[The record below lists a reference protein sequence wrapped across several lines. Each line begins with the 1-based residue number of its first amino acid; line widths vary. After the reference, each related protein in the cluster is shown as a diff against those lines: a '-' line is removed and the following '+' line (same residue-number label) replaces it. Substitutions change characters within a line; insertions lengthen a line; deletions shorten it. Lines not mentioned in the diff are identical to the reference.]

1 MPWVLDGNNLAG
13 GADRERVR
21 RAALFL
27 SHREKVQLLV
37 FFDGAPPDGV
47 PEHERLGA
55 VEIRYVSNAD
65 RAILAFL
72 AQRKTGVKLVTADR
86 ALASKAKALG
96 AEVVAPGVF
105 WQKVARAWTAMRW
118 PSSLKRK
125 GPPISG
131 RVSSLSQKSP
141 RALCGSAAFG
151 LSA

>member
-105 WQKVARAWTAMRW
+105 WQKVARAWTADAVAQQPETERATDFREGVV
-118 PSSLKRK
+118 PLPEVPARIVRKRRLR
-125 GPPISG
+125 P
-131 RVSSLSQKSP
+131 
-141 RALCGSAAFG
+141 
-151 LSA
+151 